1 MKEQVI
7 AEIKIVPLGTAAT
20 SLSQYIAACLD
31 VVKQAQDVSYQ
42 LTAMGTIIQGPL
54 ELILDLAQRMHEA
67 PFAMGAKRVLTTIT
81 IDDRRDKLATME
93 SKVKAASQ
101 AGSPPRKK
109 VVDKNRFH
117 LALK

>member
-7 AEIKIVPLGTAAT
+7 AEIKIAPLGTATT
-20 SLSQYIAACLD
+20 SLSRYVARCLD
-31 VVKQAQDVSYQ
+31 IVKQAPDVSYQ

-54 ELILDLAQRMHEA
+54 ELVFDLAQKMHEA

-93 SKVKAASQ
+93 SKVRAVS
-101 AGSPPRKK
+101 
-109 VVDKNRFH
+109 
-117 LALK
+117 